1 MKRAKPQEA
10 PKGVQGADVGVI
22 NHVKF
27 TRLLLCFLTFLANF
41 LVQTAS
47 AATLPEERTDVLFHS
62 YDGGGIEITGP
73 SVLVRKNIK
82 EKVSVY
88 GNYYVD
94 QITSASID
102 VITSGASE
110 YEEERTEYSVGA
122 EYLYDK
128 STISLSTT
136 QSSENDYEASTVSFD
151 LSQEFFG
158 DMTTFSLG
166 FSQGEDVVRKTGDPE
181 FERDATHRRYRVS
194 LNQILSPK
202 WMMGISLEAVSD
214 AGFLNNPYRSIRH
227 FNGDGSNA
235 VMKPERYPETRN
247 SDAAA
252 VRTIYRLPYRAS
264 IRGEVRTFSD
274 NWGIK
279 ASNAELR
286 YLHAY
291 ENDWTFQANIRTYS
305 QTQADFYSDI
315 FSYNDSEQEF
325 VARDKE
331 MSEFDSMTFGLGVY
345 YDVPKKWLSFIDK
358 TTISFQFDHMQF
370 DYKNFRDASQSM
382 GDSAEFRPGEEPL
395 YELKANVIRFYISV
409 YY

>member
-10 PKGVQGADVGVI
+10 PKGAQGADVGVI
-22 NHVKF
+22 NHSRI
-27 TRLLLCFLTFLANF
+27 TRLLLCALTLSGNF
-41 LVQTAS
+41 LIQVAS
-47 AATLPEERTDVLFHS
+47 AATLPEERADVMFHS
-62 YDGGGIEITGP
+62 YDGGGIAITGP

-102 VITSGASE
+102 VITSSASE

-128 STISLSTT
+128 STISVSTT

-158 DMTTFSLG
+158 DMTTVSLG
-166 FSQGEDVVRKTGDPE
+166 FSQGEDIVGKTGDLE
-181 FERDATHRRYRVS
+181 FEEDATHKRYRVS

-202 WMMGISLEAVSD
+202 WMMGISLESVSD
-214 AGFLNNPYRSIRH
+214 TGFLNNPYRSIRH
-227 FNGDGSNA
+227 FDSDGSNDTW
-235 VMKPERYPETRN
+235 KPESYPATRN

-252 VRTIYRLPYRAS
+252 IRSIYRLPYRAS

-291 ENDWTFQANIRTYS
+291 ENDWIFQANVRTYS

-315 FSYNDSEQEF
+315 FSYNDSERGF
-325 VARDKE
+325 LARDKE
-331 MSEFDSMTFGLGVY
+331 MSEFDSMTFGVAVY
-345 YDVPKKWLSFIDK
+345 YEVPKKWLSFIDR
-358 TTISFQFDHMQF
+358 TTISLQVDHMQF
-370 DYKNFRDASQSM
+370 DYKNFRDASLSM
-382 GDSAEFRPGEEPL
+382 GDTPEFRAGEEPM
-395 YELKANVIRFYISV
+395 YELKANVVRFFVSV